1 MATSLGPKLTR
12 ILVNLLW
19 HPMNEKKNILMLLQ
33 FNNGYQSRPETNK
46 DENNSI
52 SHRRDDQF
60 LLKR

>member
-1 MATSLGPKLTR
+1 
-12 ILVNLLW
+12 
-19 HPMNEKKNILMLLQ
+19 MLLQ